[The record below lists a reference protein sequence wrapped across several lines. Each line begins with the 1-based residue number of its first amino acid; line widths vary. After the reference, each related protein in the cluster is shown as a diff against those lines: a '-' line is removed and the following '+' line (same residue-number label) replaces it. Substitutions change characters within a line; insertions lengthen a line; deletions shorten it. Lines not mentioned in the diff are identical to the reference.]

1 MIMFNDDLTTINTDS
16 DSDKTRHSSLLHI
29 GIDIGDRADDGT
41 DAKLRCVFYAY
52 IWHCYLQWLLLA
64 VVFLL
69 YL

>member
-1 MIMFNDDLTTINTDS
+1 MLMFNDNLTTINAVT
-16 DSDKTRHSSLLHI
+16 DSDKTRRSSLLHI
-29 GIDIGDRADDGT
+29 GIDIDDRADDGT

-52 IWHCYLQWLLLA
+52 LWYCYLQWLLLA